1 LLKAALPDNILLP
14 LPAYS
19 PELNPMENVCVYLR
33 GNKLS
38 AHVWAIY
45 EAIVEACADAWNF
58 FVNDQTAFA

>member
-1 LLKAALPDNILLP
+1 LPDNIVLLP

-19 PELNPMENVCVYLR
+19 PELNPMENVCGYLR

-38 AHVWAIY
+38 DHVWASY

>member
-1 LLKAALPDNILLP
+1 
-14 LPAYS
+14 
-19 PELNPMENVCVYLR
+19 MENVCVYLR

-38 AHVWAIY
+38 AHVWASY